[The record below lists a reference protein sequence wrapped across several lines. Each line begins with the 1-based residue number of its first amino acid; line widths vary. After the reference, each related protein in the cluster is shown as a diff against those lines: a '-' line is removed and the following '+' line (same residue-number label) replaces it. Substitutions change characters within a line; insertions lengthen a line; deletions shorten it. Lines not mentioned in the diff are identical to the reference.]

1 MGPPIYIGGN
11 CRLACF
17 VKRELKLQWGH
28 RFTSVETPWRRQPRP
43 REERASM
50 GPPIYIGGNKRG
62 CQREIGY
69 HTASM
74 GPPIYIG
81 GNIDTEWHWTGWIW
95 ASMGP
100 PIYIGGNMQ
109 PWRCSTP
116 GEKLQWGHRFTS
128 VETEYYPSGLKER
141 QVWLQWGH
149 RFTSVETLTMAHE
162 ESPEK
167 RLQWGHR
174 FTSVET
180 VNWGTTKFF
189 PISFNGATD
198 LHRWKRSNARGN
210 QRPDCELQWGHR
222 FTSVETQCSASAGHG
237 CGRASMGPP
246 IYIGGNNSVF
256 GVFERQEDAASMGP
270 PIYIGGNVNPNEKT
284 QPT

>member
-1 MGPPIYIGGN
+1 MI
-11 CRLACF
+11 CF
-17 VKRELKLQWGH
+17 NGATDLHRWKLELNADILN
-28 RFTSVETPWRRQPRP
+28 F
-43 REERASM
+43 AS
-50 GPPIYIGGNKRG
+50 
-62 CQREIGY
+62 E
-69 HTASM
+69 
-74 GPPIYIG
+74 
-81 GNIDTEWHWTGWIW
+81 
-95 ASMGP
+95 
-100 PIYIGGNMQ
+100 
-109 PWRCSTP
+109 
-116 GEKLQWGHRFTS
+116 LQWGHRFTS

-189 PISFNGATD
+189 PISFNGATDLHRWKRPVGVPSNYPGLCFNGATD